1 MFNQMALF
9 LNLLQGSSNPA
20 SNFTKPFNDKTQLKQ
35 EFLPIKNLF
44 SGTQK
49 EAQLVRKQ
57 QGDDPY
63 RARAGTPPAR

>member
-1 MFNQMALF
+1 MALF
-9 LNLLQGSSNPA
+9 LNLLQAIQQGRG
-20 SNFTKPFNDKTQLKQ
+20 KPFNDKTQLKQ